1 MKTKRRDD
9 TPRPG
14 FRRWT
19 VIADVELVNYLKQY
33 AKTNKVYLADVV
45 DELLKEWKKRHGKV

>member
-1 MKTKRRDD
+1 
-9 TPRPG
+9 
-14 FRRWT
+14 

-45 DELLKEWKKRHGKV
+45 DELLKDWKKRHGKV